1 MPSFPNLISDSVLIN
16 HTIQYL
22 QAVGGKASAVRVV
35 DRVMKIRKPDPG
47 FAAILVSDLV
57 ERDARLSMTDDVVE
71 LVDGLHDH
79 IDLNE
84 AEFVVLD
91 LETTGAKT
99 PPCRITEVGAYR
111 VKNGEV
117 TGEFHSLVN
126 PETPIPPF
134 IVALTGISD
143 AMVAGAPKFAEI
155 AIELLEFIG
164 DSVLVAHNARFD
176 LGFLNYEI
184 GRVFEDCKLG
194 NPSLCTV
201 HLSRGLISEIENHK
215 LKTVA
220 NYYAIDLVNHHRAA
234 EDAHATAKIF
244 LNLLIELKSIGVN
257 DLGAARRIARKKRY
271 VEPTADAAG
280 ERAAA

>member
-1 MPSFPNLISDSVLIN
+1 MRSFPNLISDSVLIS

-22 QAVGGKASAVRVV
+22 QAVGGKASAVRIV

-57 ERDARLSMTDDVVE
+57 ERDSRLSMTDDVVE
-71 LVDGLHDH
+71 LVDGRHDH
-79 IDLNE
+79 IALDD
-84 AEFVVLD
+84 ADFVVID
-91 LETTGAKT
+91 LETTGAKA
-99 PPCRITEVGAYR
+99 PPGRVTEIGAYR
-111 VKNGEV
+111 VRCGEV
-117 TGEFHSLVN
+117 TGEFHTLVN
-126 PETPIPPF
+126 PEIPIPPF

-143 AMVAGAPKFAEI
+143 TMVATAPKFAEI
-155 AIELLEFIG
+155 ADNLLKFIG
-164 DSVLVAHNARFD
+164 DSIVVAHNASFD
-176 LGFLNYEI
+176 MGFLNHEI
-184 GRVFEDCKLG
+184 GRIYEDCKLG

-244 LNLLIELKSIGVN
+244 LNLLTELKTIGVN
-257 DLGAARRIARKKRY
+257 DLGAARRLARKKRH
-271 VEPTADAAG
+271 VEQN
-280 ERAAA
+280 AAAA